1 MSPARYLAVAV
12 TLAMAASG
20 GHAQRAGA
28 QTPQAAE
35 ATLTPGVEMTGDVDT
50 TPARFRFALADD
62 EAMELRVTQPGVN
75 LELRLVD
82 ASGADVMTVDVRHHT
97 QGDERLIAAAPAG
110 SYVLVIAPAA
120 TVTAASAT
128 RFSIL
133 SSRRRATETDRR
145 WYDGARAFANGAAQ
159 QARGTGDAFRFAL
172 ASFEAAR
179 DAWSAAGWTL
189 EAATAVSGIAL
200 MQILLSQLQDAVAT
214 GEAALALWRSVGDRY
229 GEGRTLSDLASTFFR
244 LGDHSRAAE
253 LYDQAVALRR
263 TVDDPA
269 GLGYSLMGLAV
280 TRSRAVAGWLHAAV
294 TYQEALELFERA
306 GDRQGQA
313 AALYNLG
320 YACKQRNDFAAAL
333 GYFDRAMAVRRSL
346 NDLGGQASVLTQV
359 AAIHL
364 RLGDAQRALEVAED
378 AVVLRRQSGDRRGEA
393 YSVLTAGMALTRLGQ
408 LAPALER
415 LTAAL
420 ALAEAVGDRE
430 GQSNVLAHMARLR
443 AMTGAPAEALALTK
457 RAHAVAQGQDTF
469 DATVVASVA
478 GDAHLAL
485 GDRPQAAVAYT
496 RGLAIAER
504 LGESLPAAEALA
516 GLGRV
521 ARGNGDLLASRGYL
535 LEAVDRIESVRA
547 GVAQSELRA
556 LFLGVTQNA
565 YEAAI
570 DTLVALHQ
578 QQPSAGYAAEAL
590 VLSERRR
597 ARTLVELLA
606 EAQTDLRADVDRAL
620 LDREDA
626 IQRRLNARAAARA
639 AATGADRTSADREI
653 SDLVADL
660 RAARADIRRH
670 DPGYAAV
677 TYAPELDVAGV
688 QKLLD
693 ARTLLLEY
701 SLGEHQSY
709 LWAITPTTMTLHILP
724 GRQRIEDAVRRAR
737 ELIAGSARRGV
748 RGPLQRA
755 LADLSAML
763 LGDVGRQLAGHR
775 LAIVA
780 DGALQFVPFAALPRP
795 YGDPDAPLIVDH
807 EVVMLPSAAVLHELR
822 QERRRT
828 RGTKTIAV
836 IADPVLQLEDP
847 RLAPGTRS
855 EPVSSED
862 ATLNARLAIP
872 RSSSDRASAENRGA
886 EFARLAYAG
895 EEARAIAAKA
905 RGDSLMALGFDAT
918 RDLVVSAPLRDFR
931 MVHLATHAVVDTRH
945 PELTGIV
952 LTLLDR
958 DGAPVDGFLRLHDI
972 FNLRLGASTVVLSAC
987 ETALGTDIRGEGLIG
1002 LTRGFMHAGA
1012 SQLVASLWNVNDRA
1026 TAALMTAFYT
1036 GAFDRRLSP
1045 AAALRAAQ
1053 LEMWKNPRWR
1063 MPVYWAGFTVQGDW
1077 RPGSF

>member
-1 MSPARYLAVAV
+1 MSPARHLAVALM
-12 TLAMAASG
+12 LATAASA
-20 GHAQRAGA
+20 GHGQRAAA

-35 ATLTPGVEMTGDVDT
+35 ATLTPGVEMTGDVET
-50 TPARFRFALADD
+50 LPARFRFALADD
-62 EAMELRVTQPGVN
+62 EAMELRLTQPGVD
-75 LELRLVD
+75 LEMRLVD
-82 ASGADVMTVDVRHHT
+82 ASEAEVMSVNVRHHA
-97 QGDERLIAAAPAG
+97 QGDERLIATAPPG
-110 SYVLVIAPAA
+110 SYVVSIIRAGSAPAA
-120 TVTAASAT
+120 AT
-128 RFSIL
+128 IRFSL
-133 SSRRRATETDRR
+133 AASRRRATGADRR
-145 WYDGARAFANGAAQ
+145 WSDGARAFANGLTQ
-159 QARGTGDAFRFAL
+159 QGGGTGDALRTAL

-179 DAWSAAGWTL
+179 DAWSAAGGTL
-189 EAATAVSGIAL
+189 EAATAVSGMAL

-214 GEAALALWRSVGDRY
+214 GEAALALWRAVGDRY
-229 GEGRTLSDLASTFFR
+229 GEGKTLSDLASTFFR
-244 LGDHSRAAE
+244 LGDHSRSAE

-280 TRSRAVAGWLHAAV
+280 TRSRAVAGWLHAAA

-306 GDRQGQA
+306 GDRSGQS

-333 GYFDRAMAVRRSL
+333 GYFERALTVRRSL
-346 NDLGGQASVLTQV
+346 NDLSGQASVLTQV

-364 RLGDAQRALEVAED
+364 RLGDAERALEVTED
-378 AVVLRRQSGDRRGEA
+378 AVALRRQSGDRRGEA

-408 LAPALER
+408 LDPALER

-430 GQSNVLAHMARLR
+430 AQSNVLTHMARLR
-443 AMTGAPAEALALTK
+443 VMTGAPAGALALTE

-469 DATVVASVA
+469 DATVLASVA

-485 GDRPQAAVAYT
+485 GDRPQAAAAYT

-521 ARGNGDLLASRGYL
+521 ARGNGDLLASRGHL
-535 LEAVDRIESVRA
+535 LEAVDRIESIRA

-556 LFLGVTQNA
+556 LFLGVTQST

-570 DTLVALHQ
+570 DTLVALHH

-590 VLSERRR
+590 ALSERRR
-597 ARTLVELLA
+597 ARVLVELLA
-606 EAQTDLRADVDRAL
+606 EAQTDLRAGADRTL
-620 LDREDA
+620 LDSEDA

-653 SDLVADL
+653 SDLVAEL

-677 TYAPELDVAGV
+677 TYPPDLDVAGV

-701 SLGEHQSY
+701 SLGEPQSY
-709 LWAITPTTMTLHILP
+709 LWAITPTTMTLHVLP

-748 RGPLQRA
+748 RGSLQRA

-763 LGDVGRQLAGHR
+763 LGGVSGQLPGHR

-795 YGDPDAPLIVDH
+795 YGDRDAPLIVDH

-822 QERRRT
+822 QERNRT

-836 IADPVLQLEDP
+836 IADPVLQREDP
-847 RLAPGTRS
+847 RLS
-855 EPVSSED
+855 
-862 ATLNARLAIP
+862 P
-872 RSSSDRASAENRGA
+872 RSSSNGVPADSRGTG
-886 EFARLAYAG
+886 FARLAYAG
-895 EEARAIAAKA
+895 EEAKAIGAKA

-952 LTLLDR
+952 LTLFDR
-958 DGAPVDGFLRLHDI
+958 GGAPVDGFLRLHDI

-987 ETALGTDIRGEGLIG
+987 ETALGTEIRGEGLVG

-1026 TAALMTAFYT
+1026 TAALMTEFYS
-1036 GAFDRRLSP
+1036 GVFDRRLSP

-1053 LEMWKNPRWR
+1053 IALWRDPRWR
-1063 MPVYWAGFTVQGDW
+1063 MPVYWSGFTVQGDW
-1077 RPGSF
+1077 RRGQTP